1 MDRQGKTVYDRIMS
15 GRRYTRQKK
24 EAGLFMKEGLHEAA
38 HTSVAAAGA
47 CGDWCGK
54 CPHFPEECSG
64 CRAKSDTC
72 GFLKCLAARG
82 LEHCGE
88 CPRFPCE
95 DLASFVPDDRLPK
108 GFHIESLRYRTE
120 NSLEKWLQ
128 RFPQE
133 WSHLVK

>member
-1 MDRQGKTVYDRIMS
+1 
-15 GRRYTRQKK
+15 
-24 EAGLFMKEGLHEAA
+24 MKEGLHGTA
-38 HTSVAAAGA
+38 HTSVATAGA

-64 CRAKSDTC
+64 CHAKSDTC
-72 GFLKCLAARG
+72 AFLKCLAGRG

-88 CPRFPCE
+88 CPIFPCE

-120 NSLEKWLQ
+120 NGLEKWLQ

-133 WSHLVK
+133 WSHLRK